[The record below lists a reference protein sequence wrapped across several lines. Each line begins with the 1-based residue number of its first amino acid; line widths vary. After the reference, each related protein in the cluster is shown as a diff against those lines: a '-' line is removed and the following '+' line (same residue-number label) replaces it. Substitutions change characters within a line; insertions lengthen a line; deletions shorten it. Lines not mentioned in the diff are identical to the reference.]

1 MCMIYD
7 QEGNI
12 LIQNRT
18 KSWCGVAFPGGHVE
32 PKESIVDSVKRELL
46 EETGLTIDNVQ
57 LCGIKQ
63 WFKDDVRSICFLFKT
78 DTFKGELKSND
89 EGENKW
95 IKREDLSRYKL
106 ASNFEIMLQVFE
118 NSNITEHYHVRN
130 LDDSIDILR

>member
-1 MCMIYD
+1 M
-7 QEGNI
+7 
-12 LIQNRT
+12 
-18 KSWCGVAFPGGHVE
+18 
-32 PKESIVDSVKRELL
+32 
-46 EETGLTIDNVQ
+46 
-57 LCGIKQ
+57 CGIKQ

>member
-32 PKESIVDSVKRELL
+32 SKESIVDSVKRELL

-118 NSNITEHYHVRN
+118 NSNITEHYPVRN